1 MMKFASF
8 MAQQNQS
15 FKDGVNGYFASA
27 LDELFMYKDIIGHPQ
42 GEPLTGTYWFKDTQI
57 CVARDTEGKSDGFF
71 FAAKGGNNQESHNH
85 NDVGS
90 CILYYNALP
99 VLIDAGVGTY
109 TRQTFGP
116 ERYTIWT
123 MQSDYHNLPLING
136 TSQKNGREFAAHS
149 QQYKATAKTV
159 SYQVDIARAYP
170 QEANVKSWIR
180 NYTLHRKR
188 DFTITDK
195 WELSACN
202 EPSVLNLMTCCEV
215 EIDRNKNIT
224 LTGEAG
230 RFRVEYDKKLLSPA
244 TDTVE
249 LTDPKLIHSWNRKK
263 LTRIR
268 FTIVPQQI
276 SGESKLV
283 IRKAQYKT
291 LND

>member
-1 MMKFASF
+1 M
-8 MAQQNQS
+8 
-15 FKDGVNGYFASA
+15 
-27 LDELFMYKDIIGHPQ
+27 
-42 GEPLTGTYWFKDTQI
+42 
-57 CVARDTEGKSDGFF
+57 GFH
-71 FAAKGGNNQESHNH
+71 AYSSPY
-85 NDVGS
+85 DWS
-90 CILYYNALP
+90 RI
-99 VLIDAGVGTY
+99 AG
-109 TRQTFGP
+109 F
-116 ERYTIWT
+116 
-123 MQSDYHNLPLING
+123 
-136 TSQKNGREFAAHS
+136 
-149 QQYKATAKTV
+149 KATAKTV

-180 NYTLHRKR
+180 NYTLHRKK

-215 EIDRNKNIT
+215 EIDRNKNII

>member
-1 MMKFASF
+1 
-8 MAQQNQS
+8 
-15 FKDGVNGYFASA
+15 
-27 LDELFMYKDIIGHPQ
+27 
-42 GEPLTGTYWFKDTQI
+42 
-57 CVARDTEGKSDGFF
+57 
-71 FAAKGGNNQESHNH
+71 
-85 NDVGS
+85 
-90 CILYYNALP
+90 
-99 VLIDAGVGTY
+99 
-109 TRQTFGP
+109 
-116 ERYTIWT
+116 

-180 NYTLHRKR
+180 NYTLHRKK
-188 DFTITDK
+188 DFIITDK
-195 WELSACN
+195 WKLSACN